1 MLYQKFLL
9 TIFLPL
15 AIFLALPLVSLAATL
30 SISPSTGVYSAGA
43 TFTARLVVNTSGQS
57 VNAAEGTI
65 KFNPQELT
73 VVSVDRSNS
82 IFNLWVTEPAFS
94 NTAGTITFSGGM
106 PAGYKGASGS
116 IFNITFRTKNAGTAK
131 VTLTGGAVLA
141 NDGLGSN
148 VLSAM
153 NGGTFTI
160 QALST
165 SPEPEEIEYVA
176 PANTPALPKVTSNT
190 HPDSEKWYQTKNA
203 SLNWELPSG
212 VIAVRTLLD
221 SNSSSIPTKVYE
233 DPIKSITLEDLPEGV
248 SFFHVQFKNTDG
260 WGKVAHYRLATDSQK
275 PTKFEISLP
284 ENADLANPTQ
294 TLSLKVE
301 DETSGVS
308 RYMIKINSDEAYE
321 YNDEADSKAVTL
333 PALLPGYH
341 SVIIEGFDKA
351 GNSLISTFSFSIL
364 AFDKPIFTE
373 YPSEINEEVIPV
385 VRGTTRPGA
394 EVTVTVSK
402 SGAEP
407 TIYNLTADG
416 AGVFTLIPDG
426 TFSSGVYEL
435 TARAKDQFGAQSE
448 ISETI
453 KIAVQQPGYI
463 QVGTFLISILSV
475 VVPLIGLLALL
486 VLSVWFLVIYLK
498 RFRSRVSVESKEAVA
513 MLDREFGNLEQVL
526 RREKELLTNAH
537 KTKKLTKV
545 EEDMFTSLNMTIK
558 SAQMRIMK
566 EVVDVEKLVQKKK

>member
-1 MLYQKFLL
+1 MKSLRARWPARSPRSRPHAACASIIEFCQGSGYSSCYMTDDVFDGYSLRPASDDDLAQVLEIENKSYP
-9 TIFLPL
+9 LPWT
-15 AIFLALPLVSLAATL
+15 AEA
-30 SISPSTGVYSAGA
+30 
-43 TFTARLVVNTSGQS
+43 FT
-57 VNAAEGTI
+57 
-65 KFNPQELT
+65 QELEKPYSSFL
-73 VVSVDRSNS
+73 V
-82 IFNLWVTEPAFS
+82 
-94 NTAGTITFSGGM
+94 
-106 PAGYKGASGS
+106 
-116 IFNITFRTKNAGTAK
+116 
-131 VTLTGGAVLA
+131 LT
-141 NDGLGSN
+141 D
-148 VLSAM
+148 
-153 NGGTFTI
+153 
-160 QALST
+160 
-165 SPEPEEIEYVA
+165 
-176 PANTPALPKVTSNT
+176 
-190 HPDSEKWYQTKNA
+190 
-203 SLNWELPSG
+203 
-212 VIAVRTLLD
+212 
-221 SNSSSIPTKVYE
+221 
-233 DPIKSITLEDLPEGV
+233 
-248 SFFHVQFKNTDG
+248 
-260 WGKVAHYRLATDSQK
+260 
-275 PTKFEISLP
+275 
-284 ENADLANPTQ
+284 
-294 TLSLKVE
+294 
-301 DETSGVS
+301 DET
-308 RYMIKINSDEAYE
+308 
-321 YNDEADSKAVTL
+321 DSKAVTL

-486 VLSVWFLVIYLK
+486 VLSVWFLVIYLR